1 MWLARLA
8 VFIVTGAGCAG
19 CLAEP
24 VATRSAG
31 DLADAMLNRLYSDGF
46 EARMTISV
54 TKSGGAHAGPI
65 KVAVIGQLGTGRQRL
80 LVKGISPDSVHDR
93 FVAVERK
100 PDGTTRAI
108 QYDGASENV
117 SEVDPFANLFETG
130 VVVWDLLSPWWQWP
144 LQRIVGTD
152 HRDGRNCTVVRSKH
166 ADAISP
172 IVEVVSCV
180 EPGTGLALRTQ
191 LFDARGTLVRTKE
204 LGQIVHTASGSVVA
218 KTLSIKGRDG
228 SVTEID
234 VYGGDEQYSI
244 RADTFAR
251 LDRPSEAR
259 Q

>member
-1 MWLARLA
+1 
-8 VFIVTGAGCAG
+8 
-19 CLAEP
+19 
-24 VATRSAG
+24 
-31 DLADAMLNRLYSDGF
+31 
-46 EARMTISV
+46 MTISV
-54 TKSGGAHAGPI
+54 TKSGGVHAAPI
-65 KVAVIGQLGTGRQRL
+65 KVAVIGQLGPGRQRL
-80 LVKGISPDSVHDR
+80 LVKGISPDSVRDR

-100 PDGTTRAI
+100 PGGSIRAI

-117 SEVDPFANLFETG
+117 SDFDPFANLFETG

-152 HRDGRNCTVVRSKH
+152 HRDGKDCTVVRSRN
-166 ADAISP
+166 ADALSP
-172 IVEVVSCV
+172 IAEVVSCV
-180 EPGTGLALRTQ
+180 ELGSRLALRTQ
-191 LFDARGTLVRTKE
+191 FFDAHGTLLRTKE

-218 KTLSIKGRDG
+218 KTLSIKGRNN

-244 RADTFAR
+244 RADTFSR

>member
-1 MWLARLA
+1 MWLAHLA
-8 VFIVTGAGCAG
+8 VFIVTCVGCAA

-24 VATRSAG
+24 VVAGSAG
-31 DLADAMLNRLYSDGF
+31 DLADAMMTRLYSEGF
-46 EARMTISV
+46 EARMSISI
-54 TKSGGAHAGPI
+54 TKSGAHAGPI
-65 KVAVIGQLGTGRQRL
+65 KVAVIGQLGPERQRL
-80 LVKGISPDSVHDR
+80 LVKGISPDSVRDR

-100 PDGTTRAI
+100 PDGAIRAI

-117 SEVDPFANLFETG
+117 SEVDPFAGLFDTG

-144 LQRIVGTD
+144 VQRIVGTD
-152 HRDGRNCTVVRSKH
+152 HRDGRDCTVVRSKR

-172 IVEVVSCV
+172 IAEVVSCV
-180 EPGTGLALRTQ
+180 EPGTRLALRTQ
-191 LFDARGTLVRTKE
+191 FFDARGALVRTKE
-204 LGQIVHTASGSVVA
+204 LGQIVRTASGSVVA
-218 KTLSIKGRDG
+218 KTLSIKGRNG

-251 LDRPSEAR
+251 LERSSEAR